1 MTKSAT
7 QTIRFPHRRS
17 VGTLYV
23 APLDQPEEWELLT
36 QVRGLIVSP
45 ENQPIKWEWL
55 EEARGNV
62 TFPADHKIKLKL
74 TTKGTMLSALD
85 GIEPTA
91 LHALDL
97 GHSEVTDSNLNHV
110 SRLTGLRVLEL
121 NSTNI
126 GDEGLEHLKELVNLQ
141 SLGLSHSQIT
151 TKGLSNL
158 SGLAKLREIWMSGTD
173 VEDSGLAS
181 LHDLSLL
188 VQLGLSGTKVTDNGL
203 LELAKLQKLL
213 RVYLFNT
220 KVTHNGT
227 QSFRQLLPK
236 CRVKWHPTKTHA
248 QDLHEHENEFDPE
261 ILEPLCGIAESA
273 AVMDER
279 FFWKIIDSMDWEK
292 AGDDSVVIQPAVDAL
307 AQLSVEDICA
317 FAEILAEKL
326 YLLDGEP
333 YAKEIGND
341 AFAGQKGDFAQN
353 WFLYVRC
360 CAVANGKEIFE
371 QILADPKEMPK
382 DIEFQAL
389 LSIAPKAYKKKT
401 GQRFHYATRLSYETF
416 SNKEAWVRS

>member
-1 MTKSAT
+1 LTKSAT

-85 GIEPTA
+85 GIEPDA

-97 GHSEVTDSNLNHV
+97 GHSEVSDNNLFHV

-126 GDEGLEHLKELVNLQ
+126 GDQGLEHLKALANLQ
-141 SLGLSHSQIT
+141 SLGLSHSHIT
-151 TKGLSNL
+151 SKGLSNL
-158 SGLAKLREIWMSGTD
+158 SGLEKLREIWMSGTD

-181 LHDLSLL
+181 LHTLSLL

-203 LELAKLQKLL
+203 LELAKLVKLL
-213 RVYLFNT
+213 RVYLFNS

-227 QSFRQLLPK
+227 QAFRQLLPK
-236 CRVKWHPTKTHA
+236 CRVKWHPTKTHE
-248 QDLHEHENEFDPE
+248 QDLHENEFDAE
-261 ILEPLCGIAESA
+261 RLEPLISLVETA

-279 FFWKIIDSMDWEK
+279 FFWKIIESIDWEK
-292 AGDDSVVIQPAVDAL
+292 AGDDAVVIQPAVDAL

-326 YLLDGEP
+326 YMLDGEA
-333 YAKEIGND
+333 YAKEIGSD

-360 CAVANGKEIFE
+360 CAVANGKETFD

-401 GQRFHYATRLSYETF
+401 GQRFNYSTRLSYETF
-416 SNKEAWVRS
+416 SNKEAWVSS